1 MGNVRILPSV
11 CPVDADLVG
20 LCCVV
25 TDIFDMAQDVTTGV
39 LADEVA

>member
-1 MGNVRILPSV
+1 MRNLPSV

-25 TDIFDMAQDVTTGV
+25 TDIFDMTQDVTTGV